1 MTQIRFTKKEAK
13 VLDLLERNPGRVVT
27 RRFLFENVWGYNEGA
42 RTRTLD
48 VHISRLRTKLAGNV
62 DVRIHAISGLGYML
76 ERCGQS
82 TAR

>member
-27 RRFLFENVWGYNEGA
+27 RKFLLENVWGYNERA